1 MGNLNS
7 PTYIPS
13 ADDTKLS
20 QESSRILTTHLSPDD
35 HQIEIT
41 AADGNKHQATIPA
54 AAYRLLV
61 DALTQM
67 AQGNSVSLTPIHAEL
82 TTQEAADLLNVSRS
96 FLIEKIE
103 SGELPHHNLGKHCR
117 INFSDLIIYKN
128 QTDLATAQGLD
139 EMVAI
144 SQELGLYD

>member
-41 AADGNKHQATIPA
+41 AADGNKYQATIPA

-117 INFSDLIIYKN
+117 INFSDL
-128 QTDLATAQGLD
+128 
-139 EMVAI
+139 MVYRKI
-144 SQELGLYD
+144 G

>member
-41 AADGNKHQATIPA
+41 AADGNKHQAIIPA

-61 DALTQM
+61 DALTLM

-117 INFSDLIIYKN
+117 INFSDLMVYKD

>member
-67 AQGNSVSLTPIHAEL
+67 AQGNSVSLTPIHAEPIYSMSL
-82 TTQEAADLLNVSRS
+82 DRS
-96 FLIEKIE
+96 
-103 SGELPHHNLGKHCR
+103 
-117 INFSDLIIYKN
+117 
-128 QTDLATAQGLD
+128 
-139 EMVAI
+139 
-144 SQELGLYD
+144 